1 MSTHIYYNSDDD
13 ADDAAPR
20 TRRIIG
26 QRLIFEAD
34 KVPHPT
40 LLFYSILYITL
51 LFILLYFTLL
61 YLILLGDRTTDQ
73 QSSTGPV
80 DSPGL
85 HRGFLLGGI
94 LG

>member
-40 LLFYSILYITL
+40 RRP
-51 LFILLYFTLL
+51 
-61 YLILLGDRTTDQ
+61 DN
-73 QSSTGPV
+73 
-80 DSPGL
+80 
-85 HRGFLLGGI
+85 
-94 LG
+94 